1 MSGIERLAFSIFLL
15 GMVGFY
21 IWVGILSFRKK

>member
-15 GMVGFY
+15 AMVGFY
-21 IWVGILSFRKK
+21 VWVGILSFRKK

>member
-1 MSGIERLAFSIFLL
+1 MSGIERLALSLFLI

-21 IWVGILSFRKK
+21 VWVGILSFRKK

>member
-1 MSGIERLAFSIFLL
+1 MSGIERLAFSTFHF

-21 IWVGILSFRKK
+21 VWVGILSFRKK